1 MNGTELF
8 LMAIGLAMDAFA
20 VSICKGLSMERLT
33 LGGQLTVGVWFGGF
47 QAAMPCLGY
56 LLGAAF
62 QSRIA
67 AADHW
72 IAFVLLGVIGVGMIR
87 ESRQTG
93 ESESGS
99 LSPSAMIPLAV
110 ATSIDAFAV
119 GITLALLSGVSLP
132 MAAGVIGGVAFLLS
146 TLGVGLG
153 ALAGGACKKGAELLG
168 GVLLIALGTE
178 ILLDHLGIF

>member
-20 VSICKGLSMERLT
+20 VSICKGLSVEKLT
-33 LGGQLTVGVWFGGF
+33 LGSQLTVGLWFGGF

-56 LLGAAF
+56 LLGSAF
-62 QSRIA
+62 QSKIA

-72 IAFVLLGVIGVGMIR
+72 IAFGLLCFIGAGMIR
-87 ESRQTG
+87 ESRQHG
-93 ESESGS
+93 ERESGS
-99 LSPSAMIPLAV
+99 LSPGAMIPLAV

-132 MAAGVIGGVAFLLS
+132 MAAAVIGGVAFLLS
-146 TLGVGLG
+146 ALGVGLG
-153 ALAGGACKKGAELLG
+153 ALAGGACQKGAELLG

-178 ILLDHLGIF
+178 ILMDHLGYF